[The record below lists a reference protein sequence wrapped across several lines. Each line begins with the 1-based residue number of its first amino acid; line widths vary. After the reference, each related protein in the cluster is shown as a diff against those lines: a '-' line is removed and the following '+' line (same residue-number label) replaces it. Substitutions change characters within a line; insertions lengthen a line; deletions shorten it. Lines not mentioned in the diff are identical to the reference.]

1 MPMQELE
8 PFFNWR
14 HLYRANEDEFS
25 PFFGREY
32 SEFYFTNQV
41 YNFLIHPQ
49 WDDFGS
55 STLFVKFL
63 YIGYHEKVAI
73 IEFIGEWN
81 DAINNDIMALKRE
94 LIEELQSNGIV
105 KFILIGEN
113 ILNFHGSDESYYE
126 EWWQEVEEEDG
137 WIALVNFRS
146 HVLAEM
152 SEENIDHY
160 INFGGI
166 LNDFEW
172 RKLTPHQ
179 LFDEVDQI
187 IRGRLLIP

>member
-1 MPMQELE
+1 MQELE
-8 PFFNWR
+8 PFYNWR
-14 HLYRANEDEFS
+14 HLYRANEDEAS
-25 PFFGREY
+25 PFYGREY
-32 SEFYFTNQV
+32 SEFYYTNQI

-49 WDDFGS
+49 WDEFGS
-55 STLFVKFL
+55 STLFAKFL
-63 YIGYHEKVAI
+63 YVGYQEKVAI

-81 DAINNDIMALKRE
+81 DAISNDIMTLKRE
-94 LIEELQSNGIV
+94 LIEDLQSNGIA

-113 ILNFHGSDESYYE
+113 VLNFHGSDESYYE

-146 HVLAEM
+146 HILAEM
-152 SEENIDHY
+152 SIENIDHY
-160 INFGGI
+160 LNFGGI

-179 LFDEVDQI
+179 FFDEVDEAL
-187 IRGRLLIP
+187 RSRLLTP

>member
-1 MPMQELE
+1 MQELE
-8 PFFNWR
+8 PFYNWR
-14 HLYRANEDEFS
+14 HLYRANEDEVS

-32 SEFYFTNQV
+32 SEFYYTNQV

-55 STLFVKFL
+55 STLFAKVL
-63 YIGYHEKVAI
+63 YIGYQEKIAI

-81 DAINNDIMALKRE
+81 DAINNDIMTLKRE
-94 LIEELQSNGIV
+94 LIEDLQSNGIT

-113 ILNFHGSDESYYE
+113 VLNFHGSDESYYE
-126 EWWQEVEEEDG
+126 EWWQEIEEEDG

-152 SEENIDHY
+152 SAENIDHY
-160 INFGGI
+160 LNFGGI

-179 LFDEVDQI
+179 FFDEVDKTL
-187 IRGRLLIP
+187 RSRLLIP

>member
-1 MPMQELE
+1 MQELE
-8 PFFNWR
+8 PFYNWR
-14 HLYRANEDEFS
+14 HLYRANEDEIS

-32 SEFYFTNQV
+32 SEFYYTNQV

-55 STLFVKFL
+55 STLFAKVL
-63 YIGYHEKVAI
+63 YIGYQEKIAI

-81 DAINNDIMALKRE
+81 DAINNDIMTLKRE
-94 LIEELQSNGIV
+94 LIEDLQSNGIT

-113 ILNFHGSDESYYE
+113 VLNFHGSDESYYE
-126 EWWQEVEEEDG
+126 EWWQEIEEEDG

-152 SEENIDHY
+152 SAENIDHY
-160 INFGGI
+160 LNFGGI

-179 LFDEVDQI
+179 FFDEVDKTL
-187 IRGRLLIP
+187 RSRLLIP

>member
-1 MPMQELE
+1 MQELE
-8 PFFNWR
+8 PFYNWR
-14 HLYRANEDEFS
+14 HLYSANEDEIS

-32 SEFYFTNQV
+32 SEFYYTNQV

-55 STLFVKFL
+55 STLFAKVL
-63 YIGYHEKVAI
+63 YIGYQEKIAI

-81 DAINNDIMALKRE
+81 DAINNDIMTLKRE
-94 LIEELQSNGIV
+94 LIEDLQSNGIT

-113 ILNFHGSDESYYE
+113 VLNFHGSDESYYE
-126 EWWQEVEEEDG
+126 EWWQEIEEEDG

-152 SEENIDHY
+152 SAENIDHY
-160 INFGGI
+160 LNFGGI

-179 LFDEVDQI
+179 FFDEVDKTL
-187 IRGRLLIP
+187 RSRLLIP

>member
-1 MPMQELE
+1 MQELE
-8 PFFNWR
+8 PFYNWR
-14 HLYRANEDEFS
+14 HLYRANEDEIS

-32 SEFYFTNQV
+32 SEFYYTNQV

-55 STLFVKFL
+55 STLFAKVL
-63 YIGYHEKVAI
+63 YIGYQEKIAI

-81 DAINNDIMALKRE
+81 DAINNDIMTLKRE
-94 LIEELQSNGIV
+94 LIEDLQSNGIT

-113 ILNFHGSDESYYE
+113 VLNFHGSDESYYE
-126 EWWQEVEEEDG
+126 EWWQEIEEEDG

-152 SEENIDHY
+152 SAENIDHY
-160 INFGGI
+160 LNFGGI

-179 LFDEVDQI
+179 FFAEVDKTL
-187 IRGRLLIP
+187 RSRLLIP